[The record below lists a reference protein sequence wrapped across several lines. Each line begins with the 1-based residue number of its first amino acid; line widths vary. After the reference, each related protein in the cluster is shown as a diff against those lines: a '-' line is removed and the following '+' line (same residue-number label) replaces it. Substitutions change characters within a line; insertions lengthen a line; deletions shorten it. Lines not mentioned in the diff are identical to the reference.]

1 MFGWNYA
8 MLTLRQK
15 LGKEVI
21 MASKSDFAPI
31 EWARI
36 VQAPLLAGFAVSCA
50 DPSSFLGSI
59 QESFAT
65 AKLVVDGKNTHNN
78 PLIQAVCQELA
89 TSNGRADAREGLRTI
104 SQAAKI
110 DDMKKRS
117 LEALKDVAHILAH
130 KAPQDADAFK
140 DWLKDIA
147 TKVAEAGTDGG
158 FLGFGGIKVSDLEKA
173 TLDEISTILAE

>member
-1 MFGWNYA
+1 M
-8 MLTLRQK
+8 
-15 LGKEVI
+15 V
-21 MASKSDFAPI
+21 SKSDFAPV

-50 DPSSFLGSI
+50 DPSSFIGSI

-65 AKLVVDGKNTHNN
+65 AKIVVEGTNNQTN
-78 PLIQAVCQELA
+78 PLIHAVCQELA

-110 DDMKKRS
+110 EDMKERS
-117 LEALKDVAHILAH
+117 LEALKDVANILAH
-130 KAPQDADAFK
+130 KAPQDAHAFK

-147 TKVAEAGTDGG
+147 TKVAEAGTEGG

-173 TLDEISTILAE
+173 TLDEIATILAD

>member
-1 MFGWNYA
+1 M
-8 MLTLRQK
+8 
-15 LGKEVI
+15 V
-21 MASKSDFAPI
+21 SKSDFAPV

-50 DPSSFLGSI
+50 DPSSFIGSI

-65 AKLVVDGKNTHNN
+65 AKLVVEGAKTQTN
-78 PLIQAVCQELA
+78 PLIHAVCQELA

-110 DDMKKRS
+110 EDMKERS
-117 LEALKDVAHILAH
+117 LDALKDVANILAH

-147 TKVAEAGTDGG
+147 SKVAEAGTEGG
-158 FLGFGGIKVSDLEKA
+158 FLGFGGIKVSELEKA
-173 TLDEISTILAE
+173 TLDEISTILAD

>member
-1 MFGWNYA
+1 M
-8 MLTLRQK
+8 
-15 LGKEVI
+15 V
-21 MASKSDFAPI
+21 SKSDFAPI

-50 DPSSFLGSI
+50 DPSSFIGSI
-59 QESFAT
+59 QESLAT
-65 AKLVVDGKNTHNN
+65 AKLVVEGTNNQTN
-78 PLIQAVCQELA
+78 PLILAVCQELA

-110 DDMKKRS
+110 EDMKERS
-117 LEALKDVAHILAH
+117 LEALKDVANILAH
-130 KAPQDADAFK
+130 KAPQDAHAFK

-147 TKVAEAGTDGG
+147 TKVAEAGTEGG

-173 TLDEISTILAE
+173 TLDEIAAILAD

>member
-1 MFGWNYA
+1 MVN
-8 MLTLRQK
+8 
-15 LGKEVI
+15 
-21 MASKSDFAPI
+21 KSDFAPV

-50 DPSSFLGSI
+50 DPSSFIGSI

-65 AKLVVDGKNTHNN
+65 AKLVVEGKNNQTN
-78 PLIQAVCQELA
+78 PLIHAVCEELA

-110 DDMKKRS
+110 EDMKERS
-117 LEALKDVAHILAH
+117 LEALKDVANILTH
-130 KAPQDADAFK
+130 KAPQDANAFK

-147 TKVAEAGTDGG
+147 MKVAEAGTEGG

-173 TLDEISTILAE
+173 TLDEIAAILAD